1 MTTVGSRVNVGTV
14 LPTGKTLLGGIVVG
28 PVLIA
33 IVDGLVVVDGPTLR
47 PNVGPTLLN
56 DDGDNVG
63 NTVSLGTL
71 VDGMLDALL
80 CRLGISDS
88 PADGGME
95 LDEEGIFVDSEGDT
109 DGEYV
114 GDSVSAM
121 STTRLVQYTSANTSS
136 ALPLST
142 AASPPN

>member
-1 MTTVGSRVNVGTV
+1 MTVGSGLNVGPV

-28 PVLIA
+28 PVLIS
-33 IVDGLVVVDGPTLR
+33 IVDGLVVVDGPALR
-47 PNVGPTLLN
+47 PNVGPRLLN
-56 DDGDNVG
+56 NDGDNVG
-63 NTVSLGTL
+63 NTVSLGTF
-71 VDGMLDALL
+71 VDGMLGTLL

-88 PADGGME
+88 PADGGAE
-95 LDEEGIFVDSEGDT
+95 LDNEGIYVDSEGDS

-121 STTRLVQYTSANTSS
+121 STTRLVQYTSAKTSS

-142 AASPPN
+142 ASSPPN